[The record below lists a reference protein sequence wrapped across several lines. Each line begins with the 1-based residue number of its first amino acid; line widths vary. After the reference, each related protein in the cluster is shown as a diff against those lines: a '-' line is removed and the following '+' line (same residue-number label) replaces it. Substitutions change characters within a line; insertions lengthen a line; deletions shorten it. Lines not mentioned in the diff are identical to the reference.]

1 MSERQEAMSALIDT
15 ASPGGSRIMPPRV
28 AHGTYLTRW
37 FLAGGMLLFLILLWR
52 IGPGAI
58 GQLLLKAGWALPL
71 VFVPYALVI
80 ACEALGWRFSFP
92 SIQSLR
98 FKDLVRL
105 TVATK
110 AVQLLTPSITQS
122 GEFMKVHLLRM
133 IGVKVDIG
141 AASVIVAKT
150 TITIAELLFIGLGLT
165 FALAS
170 MTVEPIMAMSV
181 ALGIAAMGVG
191 VVGVLIW
198 QRIGLFRPL
207 IWASRRIE
215 ALATFVD
222 RYEELLCSTEKIVR
236 DHLDERRRFGLS
248 CLWFLLGWAAG
259 VVEVWALLSILGI
272 SYEVSPA
279 LLIQVWSVIVTRLTT
294 FIPANLGAQEA
305 GIVMVFSFLGLSPES
320 AMAFA
325 VLRRMRQMGWI
336 AGGLGILAKMSRG

>member
-1 MSERQEAMSALIDT
+1 MPERQVAMSELVDT
-15 ASPGGSRIMPPRV
+15 VQPRL
-28 AHGTYLTRW
+28 AHGTHLTRW
-37 FLAGGMLLFLILLWR
+37 FLAGGLSLFLILLWR

-58 GQLLLKAGWALPL
+58 GQLLLKAGWSLPL

-80 ACEALGWRFSFP
+80 VCETLGWRFAFP
-92 SIQSLR
+92 SFQSLR
-98 FKDLVRL
+98 FKDLAPL

-122 GEFMKVHLLRM
+122 GEFMKVHLLRT
-133 IGVKVDIG
+133 IGVKVDTG

-170 MTVEPIMAMSV
+170 MTVEPMMAATV

-191 VVGVLIW
+191 IVGVLIW
-198 QRIGLFRPL
+198 QRIGMFPPL
-207 IWASRRIE
+207 VWASRRIE
-215 ALATFVD
+215 VLATFVV
-222 RYEELLCSTEKIVR
+222 RYEELLCSTEKVVR
-236 DHLDERRRFGLS
+236 EHLDERRRFGLS
-248 CLWFLLGWAAG
+248 CLWFFLGWTAG

-272 SYEVSPA
+272 SQEVSPA
-279 LLIQVWSVIVTRLTT
+279 FLIQVWSVIVTRLTT

-325 VLRRMRQMGWI
+325 LLRRLRQMGWI